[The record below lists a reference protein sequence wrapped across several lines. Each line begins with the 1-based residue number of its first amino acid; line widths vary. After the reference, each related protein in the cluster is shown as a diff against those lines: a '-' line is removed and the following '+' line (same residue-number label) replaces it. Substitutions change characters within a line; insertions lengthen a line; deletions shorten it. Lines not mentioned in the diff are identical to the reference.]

1 LLAERHAFAGKAGDA
16 FEEVVVVL
24 TFDPFRDFDRL
35 AEQMLGAPSAG
46 SGNTAMP
53 LDLYRSGDHFV
64 LHCDLAGVDPGSVQ
78 VGLDN
83 RVLTIRA
90 ERSQRTDEDVQWI
103 RRERLTGTFERR
115 ITVGDGL
122 NLDDIGAT
130 WQDGVLTV
138 TIPVAEAAK
147 PRRIPITMAGDR
159 PAVESSVTAGA

>member
-1 LLAERHAFAGKAGDA
+1 VF
-16 FEEVVVVL
+16 VVL

-35 AEQMLGAPSAG
+35 AGQMLGSG
-46 SGNTAMP
+46 SNAMP

-64 LHCDLAGVDPGSVQ
+64 LHCDLAGVDPGSVH
-78 VGLDN
+78 VGVDN

-90 ERSQRTDEDVQWI
+90 ERSPRTDEELQWV

-122 NLDDIGAT
+122 NLDDISAT

-138 TIPVAEAAK
+138 TIPVAETAK
-147 PRRIPITMAGDR
+147 PRTIPITMAGDR
-159 PAVESSVTAGA
+159 RAVEGSVTAEA